1 MKFTAV
7 DIIPYR
13 IPNRQVHK
21 IVTLMTKW
29 NPNVMAAQ
37 AAFFTKYLAP
47 VTIGANSFRVHV
59 AWKRKGDRLKARH
72 GSTRLWC
79 VAALP
84 CLALLAGIAAA
95 QAYPARPIRLIVP
108 FAPGGG
114 VDFVSRALAQ
124 KLSEGLGQSIII
136 DNRGGAGG
144 IVGSELAAR
153 AAPDGYTLLMAN
165 NSTHGVLPAV
175 RPRIPYD
182 SLRDFTPVS
191 LIANTQNLLVANVAL
206 SARNVREFIDLA
218 RGKPGAYI
226 YGSAGEGSQTHLA
239 GELLQH
245 VTGIRMTHVPYKG
258 AGPGYIALLGGEI
271 QVMFGTILG
280 SLQQV
285 QSGRIRALAITGEK
299 RSPALSAV
307 PTFLEQG
314 IAKFETGLWY
324 ALLGPARMPSSVS
337 TRLQQEIA
345 KAMQH
350 PDFRKVLVSQGSD
363 PVGSTPEECAAVIRK
378 ELEIW
383 TRLVKE
389 AGILLN

>member
-1 MKFTAV
+1 M
-7 DIIPYR
+7 
-13 IPNRQVHK
+13 
-21 IVTLMTKW
+21 
-29 NPNVMAAQ
+29 
-37 AAFFTKYLAP
+37 
-47 VTIGANSFRVHV
+47 
-59 AWKRKGDRLKARH
+59 KARSR
-72 GSTRLWC
+72 STRLWR
-79 VAALP
+79 VAVLP

-95 QAYPARPIRLIVP
+95 QSYPARPIRLIVP

-144 IVGSELAAR
+144 IVGSELVAR

-165 NSTHGVLPAV
+165 NSTHAVLPSV
-175 RPRIPYD
+175 TPRIPYD

-191 LIANTQNLLVANVAL
+191 LIASTQNLLVANTAL
-206 SARNVREFIDLA
+206 PARTVREFIDLT
-218 RGKPGAYI
+218 RSKPGAYV

-299 RSPALSAV
+299 RSPALPTV
-307 PTFLEQG
+307 PTFLEQDV
-314 IAKFETGLWY
+314 AKFETGLWY
-324 ALLGPARMPSSVS
+324 ALLGPARMPPSVS
-337 TRLQQEIA
+337 TRLRQEIV

-350 PDFRKVLVSQGSD
+350 PDLRKVLVSQGSD
-363 PVGSTPEECAAVIRK
+363 PVGSTPEECVEAIRK
-378 ELEIW
+378 EIAIW
-383 TRLVKE
+383 TGLVKE
-389 AGILLN
+389 TGIRLNN

>member
-1 MKFTAV
+1 MKAQRSTDLRRVAV
-7 DIIPYR
+7 
-13 IPNRQVHK
+13 
-21 IVTLMTKW
+21 MSC
-29 NPNVMAAQ
+29 
-37 AAFFTKYLAP
+37 F
-47 VTIGANSFRVHV
+47 
-59 AWKRKGDRLKARH
+59 
-72 GSTRLWC
+72 
-79 VAALP
+79 
-84 CLALLAGIAAA
+84 ALLASTAAA
-95 QAYPARPIRLIVP
+95 QSYPARPIRLIVP

-124 KLSEGLGQSIII
+124 KLSEGLGQSIVI

-175 RPRIPYD
+175 TPRMPYD

-191 LIANTQNLLVANVAL
+191 LVASTQNLLVANVAL
-206 SARNVREFIDLA
+206 PARTVRELVDLA
-218 RGKPGAYI
+218 RGKPGGYI

-239 GELLQH
+239 GELLQN
-245 VTGIRMTHVPYKG
+245 VTGIKMTHVPYKG

-299 RSPALSAV
+299 RSPVLQAV

-324 ALLGPARMPSSVS
+324 ALLGPARMPPSVS

-345 KAMQH
+345 KAVQH
-350 PDFRKVLVSQGSD
+350 PDLKKVLVSQGSD
-363 PVGSTPEECAAVIRK
+363 PVGGTQEECAAAIRK
-378 ELEIW
+378 EIEIW
-383 TRLVKE
+383 AGLVKE
-389 AGILLN
+389 AGIRLNN